1 MPPHLSEHLVCVC
14 VCLPDE
20 DIDGLAV
27 VGAKH
32 NMRGTQEGLQ
42 YINKTWRHLLHLIK
56 KEDRASTLCQVPLHP
71 AL

>member
-1 MPPHLSEHLVCVC
+1 MYVC

-20 DIDGLAV
+20 DVDGLAV

-32 NMRGTQEGLQ
+32 NVGGTQEGLQ
-42 YINKTWRHLLHLIK
+42 HINKTWGHFLHLIK
-56 KEDRASTLCQVPLHP
+56 QEDRASALRQVPLHP